1 MLASALHGLVGG
13 PASSVGLEAIVE
25 AHRGRALIT
34 RPDQLIYGEQDPL
47 TEVYLLVSGLV
58 RLFVGDD
65 ANRRTTG
72 ILSPP
77 ALFGDRDLLAGC
89 PVSQESARSVER
101 AHLLCFMTTDLDT
114 AWADPHLREVWTTD
128 LLRRSARASRFAA
141 YLSQPLE
148 DRLLWILKEHHPTGE
163 GELPIY
169 ESLALMTDSA
179 EKSVGRALR
188 TLEESGRLEL
198 IGKRGWR
205 FSPQTKESLDEAQL
219 LGLFHH
225 LTLLD

>member
-1 MLASALHGLVGG
+1 MLASALHGIFGQG
-13 PASSVGLEAIVE
+13 ASGATLAAVVE
-25 AHRGRALIT
+25 AHQGRALIT

-47 TEVYLLVSGLV
+47 TEIYLLVSGLV

-65 ANRRTTG
+65 ANRRTTA
-72 ILSPP
+72 ILGPP

-101 AHLLCFMTTDLDT
+101 AHLLCFPTSDLQT
-114 AWADPHLREVWTTD
+114 AWADPILHDALTTD

-141 YLSQPLE
+141 YLAQPLE
-148 DRLLWILKEHHPTGE
+148 DRLLWILKEHHPEGE

-198 IGKRGWR
+198 IGKRAWR
-205 FSPQTKESLDEAQL
+205 FPPQTQESLEEAQL

-225 LTLLD
+225 LL

>member
-1 MLASALHGLVGG
+1 MLAAALQGIIKQ
-13 PASSVGLEAIVE
+13 PASETALAAVVE

-47 TEVYLLVSGLV
+47 TEIYLLVSGLV

-65 ANRRTTG
+65 ANRRTTA
-72 ILSPP
+72 ILGPP
-77 ALFGDRDLLAGC
+77 ALFGDRDVLAGC

-101 AHLLCFMTTDLDT
+101 AHLLCFPTSELHS
-114 AWADPHLREVWTTD
+114 AWADPILREALTID

-148 DRLLWILKEHHPTGE
+148 DRLLWILKEHHPQGE

-169 ESLALMTDSA
+169 ESLALMTDAA

-188 TLEESGRLEL
+188 TLEERGRLEL
-198 IGKRGWR
+198 VGKRGWR
-205 FSPQTKESLDEAQL
+205 FPPHTKESLEEAQL

-225 LTLLD
+225 LR